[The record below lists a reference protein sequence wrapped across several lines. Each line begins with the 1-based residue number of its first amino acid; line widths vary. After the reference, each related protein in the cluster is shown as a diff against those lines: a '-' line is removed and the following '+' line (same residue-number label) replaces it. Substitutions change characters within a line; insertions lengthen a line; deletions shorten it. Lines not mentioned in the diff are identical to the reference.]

1 MWWSIPTAFI
11 FLAPATSA
19 ERRLPTD
26 VQVDLLFPRNETYAP
41 APWFPIIFAI
51 RNLDAAWPL
60 DVDLQVD
67 VFSVGSRRN
76 QTQHVSWQDIGLYSV
91 PTPER
96 HYFHMP
102 AINMIEGATDR
113 YNIVWRLR
121 IWNRCF
127 GGDDDD
133 DDDTNTTEARSW
145 TNDPAPFR
153 MQNLSF
159 STAPG
164 AMLPDVETSIASC
177 PEPSER
183 SSAAVRILKVRE
195 SSADG
200 GRPCPVMEDIPPEKC
215 IYRPLAKQLA
225 GSVKTILDQKLCAAD
240 ARQTTSAPCQRLSV
254 GASPVVTSW
263 SWMGWALVALASAA
277 WV

>member
-121 IWNRCF
+121 IWN
-127 GGDDDD
+127 
-133 DDDTNTTEARSW
+133 
-145 TNDPAPFR
+145 R